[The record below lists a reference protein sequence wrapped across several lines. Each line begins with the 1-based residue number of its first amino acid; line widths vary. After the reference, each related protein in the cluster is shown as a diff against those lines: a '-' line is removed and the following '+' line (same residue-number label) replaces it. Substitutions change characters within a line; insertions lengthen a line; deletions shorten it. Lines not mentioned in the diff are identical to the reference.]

1 MNLDFV
7 VRNANLTD
15 LRIFAGAWGL
25 EVVKQN
31 DLDAWVDVVL
41 ANANE
46 FKDVNRIN
54 EHLKFED
61 LPYRKQML
69 AKTAIRQLLN
79 TPGYVDVAEEFT
91 GKLIRE
97 ENEFLDWASK
107 PGSLRH
113 LSTKTVDIYKA
124 VLEAAWEDSVNA
136 SEFRLLERLRGKLG
150 LTRRDHRVVE
160 LQLGKFPADNGASHT
175 AKEVGEAIGHLERMG
190 LLLKIRFDGEHMYC
204 VPDELAGPVRNFLK
218 IELQEPAYLNLL
230 KNIPV
235 TILKSALET
244 TGQQFSG
251 TREFLSSRLID
262 SYTSPKIVLK
272 LLSDDQLRA
281 LAKRLSI
288 PITSSAKDSVIRGII
303 KFYDTSTTKNSGR
316 DVSLDEQLVGFYTE
330 LASRDY
336 SKLRAAGIINKD
348 GQVEKLFERATTYLV
363 NEYLFLHTE
372 DMDGTSHADG
382 RATYPDKKHILLW
395 DCKSCE
401 GSYALTEKT
410 SQQFLDYA
418 SRITSPQAA
427 CPMMI
432 IAPSFTKESVPE
444 AKRLKTKCPIGTEVA
459 LIDAKIFLWLCR
471 QWHQG
476 HSGTD
481 RRPIPWEVLATTGKV
496 TEEDLK
502 VALKSFG

>member
-1 MNLDFV
+1 MNLDFA

-15 LRIFAGAWGL
+15 LRIFAGAWEL

-46 FKDVNRIN
+46 FKDVNRIG

-79 TPGYVDVAEEFT
+79 TPGYVDIAEEFT
-91 GKLIRE
+91 EKLIRE
-97 ENEFLDWASK
+97 ENEFLEWASK
-107 PGSLRH
+107 PGALRH
-113 LSTKTVDIYKA
+113 LSVKTVDIYKA
-124 VLEAAWEDSVNA
+124 VLEAAWQDSVNA
-136 SEFRLLERLRGKLG
+136 SEFRLLERLRIKLG
-150 LTRRDHRVVE
+150 LSRRDHRVVE
-160 LQLGKFPADNGASHT
+160 LQLGKFPAENGTTHT
-175 AKEVGEAIGHLERMG
+175 AKEVSEAIGHLQRMG
-190 LLLKIRFDGEHMYC
+190 LLLKVRSEGEHIYC
-204 VPDELAGPVRNFLK
+204 VPDEVAVPVRNFLK

-230 KNIPV
+230 NNIPV
-235 TILKSALET
+235 SVLKTALET

-251 TREFLSSRLID
+251 TRDFLSSRLID
-262 SYTSPKIVLK
+262 SYTSPRIVLK
-272 LLSDDQLRA
+272 LLTDDQLHT
-281 LAKRLSI
+281 LAKKLSI
-288 PITSSAKDSVIRGII
+288 PITPSGKDSLIRGII
-303 KFYDTSTTKNSGR
+303 KFYDASTTKNTAR
-316 DVSLDEQLVGFYTE
+316 DVSIDEQLVGFYTE

-348 GQVEKLFERATTYLV
+348 GQVERLFERATTYLV
-363 NEYLFLHTE
+363 NEYLFLRTE
-372 DMDGTSHADG
+372 EMDGTSHADG
-382 RATYPDKKHILLW
+382 KATYPDKKHVLLW

-401 GSYALTEKT
+401 GSYSLTEKT

-418 SRITSPQAA
+418 SRITPPQVA

-432 IAPSFTKESVPE
+432 IAPSFTKESFSE
-444 AKRLKTKCPIGTEVA
+444 ARRLKTKCPTGTEIA
-459 LIDAKIFLWLCR
+459 LMDAKTFLWLCR

-476 HSGTD
+476 HSGTNK
-481 RRPIPWEVLATTGKV
+481 RPIPWEVLATTGKI

-502 VALKSFG
+502 IALKNFS